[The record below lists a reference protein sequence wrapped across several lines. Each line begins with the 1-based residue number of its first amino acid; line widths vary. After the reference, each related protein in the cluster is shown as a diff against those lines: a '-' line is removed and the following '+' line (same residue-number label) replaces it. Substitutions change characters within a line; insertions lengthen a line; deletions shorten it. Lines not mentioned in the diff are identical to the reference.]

1 MYEITQRT
9 TDPYRAICYI
19 VCAWSDGSR
28 TSASGV
34 VVGVNDVLT
43 AMHVVYDA
51 RRGGWASQ
59 IAISPAAD
67 TKPFLVQPL
76 GVFNDWGRLT
86 ARTADWDRDGD
97 GLLTSAE
104 SQWDLAVIGLRTR
117 IGDATGWVGTS
128 AASASFSGEVVGY
141 PGKGTGMMGEQAW
154 ATASSAYGVFDVNA
168 SLGAGASGG
177 PLLQTRSD
185 GSISAVGVLSA
196 GDDASSTYAALYGSG
211 TWDWFSRTLSGND
224 DLIGSAS
231 APIQVADD
239 FAATAQTVGVVAV
252 GGSAAGHLE
261 RPGDVDWFKVL
272 LAAGTYRFEA
282 LGEGTGLG
290 ALGDPVVTL
299 MSSGGTPLAQDDD
312 SGAGLDASLVFTVST
327 AGVYYLAVSAPPLSP
342 ASITGTY
349 TVRVSSLAGGAPA
362 PGVLQ
367 GTTGNDTVASSA
379 LDERFDGGAGV
390 DRWVLDGIRADYTV
404 VNAASAG
411 WTVHDRVTGRDGF
424 DTVMATERLVFEDR
438 VLALDL
444 GLADAAGRAALLLG
458 VAVGP
463 QALQN
468 RSLTGA
474 IVQYF
479 DSGATLLQGAELL
492 VSSGIMAQLA
502 AGADHRA
509 FVRHVFRNVV
519 GAWPSEP
526 TIHEL
531 VQLLDAGVYSQAS
544 MFSALA
550 ELPLNQSNIGLV
562 GLQQTGLEYF
572 PV

>member
-19 VCAWSDGSR
+19 VCTWSDGSR

-51 RRGGWASQ
+51 SRGGWASQ

-117 IGDATGWVGTS
+117 IADVTGWVGTS
-128 AASASFSGEVVGY
+128 SASASFSGEVVGY
-141 PGKGTGMMGEQAW
+141 PSRGTGMMGERVF
-154 ATASSAYGVFDVNA
+154 ATASSRHGVFDVNA

-272 LAAGTYRFEA
+272 LAAGTYRFDA

-299 MSSGGTPLAQDDD
+299 MSSGGTSLAQDDD

-327 AGVYYLAVSAPPLSP
+327 AGVYYLAVSAPSLSP
-342 ASITGTY
+342 ASTTGTY
-349 TVRVSSLAGGAPA
+349 TVRVSSQAGGAFA
-362 PGVLQ
+362 SGLIQ
-367 GTTGNDTVASSA
+367 GTAGNDTVASSA
-379 LDERFDGGAGV
+379 LNERFDGGAGV

-411 WTVHDRVTGRDGF
+411 WTVRDRVTGRDGF
-424 DTVMATERLVFEDR
+424 DTVMATERLVFDDR

-531 VQLLDAGVYSQAS
+531 VQLLDAGVYTQAS

-572 PV
+572 GA

>member
-19 VCAWSDGSR
+19 VCTWSDGSR

-51 RRGGWASQ
+51 SRGGWASQ

-117 IGDATGWVGTS
+117 IADVTGWVGTS
-128 AASASFSGEVVGY
+128 SASASFSGEVVGY
-141 PGKGTGMMGEQAW
+141 PSRGTGMMGERVF
-154 ATASSAYGVFDVNA
+154 ATASSRHGVFDVNA

-211 TWDWFSRTLSGND
+211 TWDWFERTLASND
-224 DLIGSAS
+224 DLIGGVS
-231 APIQVADD
+231 APIFAADD
-239 FAATAQTVGVVAV
+239 FAATPQTAGVIAV
-252 GGSAAGHLE
+252 GGSASGHLE
-261 RPGDVDWFKVL
+261 KQGDVDWFKVL
-272 LAAGTYRFEA
+272 LAAGVYRFEV
-282 LGEGTGLG
+282 LGEGAG
-290 ALGDPVVTL
+290 AGSLGDPLVTL
-299 MSSGGTPLAQDDD
+299 MSSGGTALAHDDD
-312 SGAGLDASLVFTVST
+312 SGAGLDASLVFTVHA
-327 AGVYYLAVSAPPLSP
+327 AGVYYVAVSAPPLSP
-342 ASITGTY
+342 SSTTGTY
-349 TVRVSSLAGGAPA
+349 AVRVASQAGGAFA
-362 PGVLQ
+362 SGLIQ
-367 GTTGNDTVASSA
+367 GTAGNDTVASSA
-379 LDERFDGGAGV
+379 LNERFDGGAGV

-404 VNAASAG
+404 VNAGGAG
-411 WTVHDRVTGRDGF
+411 WTVRDRVTGRDGQ
-424 DTVMATERLVFEDR
+424 DTVLATERLVFSDR

-444 GLADAAGRAALLLG
+444 QLGDAAGRAALLLG

-463 QALQN
+463 QAVQN
-468 RSLTGA
+468 RPLVGA

-502 AGADHRA
+502 GGADHPA
-509 FVRHVFRNVV
+509 FVRHLFRNVV
-519 GAWPSEP
+519 GALPSEQ
-526 TIHEL
+526 TTQEL
-531 VQLLDAGVYSQAS
+531 VRYLDAGVYTQAS
-544 MFSALA
+544 MFTALA
-550 ELPLNQSNIGLV
+550 ELPLNQSHIGLV
-562 GLQQTGLEYF
+562 GLQQTGLEY
-572 PV
+572 VAV